1 MVFDMDMQKIRIAIV
16 IGKFHRQIAEEMLA
30 RVREK
35 AEELDADIAEVV
47 EVPGS
52 YEAPV
57 VVKKLL
63 GRADVDC
70 VAVSGFIE
78 KGETLH
84 GEQMGLVVSTALK
97 KLELQYSKPVGM
109 GIIGPGA
116 TEEQA
121 LKRLDYGAAAV
132 EAAVK
137 MVEILRKI

>member
-1 MVFDMDMQKIRIAIV
+1 MYVQKIRIAVV
-16 IGKFHRQIAEEMLA
+16 IGTFHRQVAEEMLV
-30 RVREK
+30 RMREK
-35 AEELDADIAEVV
+35 AEEMDADIAEVV

-63 GRADVDC
+63 ERADVDC
-70 VAVSGFIE
+70 AAVAGFIE

-84 GEQMGLVVSTALK
+84 GEQMGLVVSKALK

-137 MVEILRKI
+137 MVEVLKKL